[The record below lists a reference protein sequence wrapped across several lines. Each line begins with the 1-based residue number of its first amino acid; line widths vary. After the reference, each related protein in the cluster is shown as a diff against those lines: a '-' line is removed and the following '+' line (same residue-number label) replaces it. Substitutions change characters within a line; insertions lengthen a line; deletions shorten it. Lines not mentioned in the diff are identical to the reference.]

1 MSLSAHIIAI
11 QYSMAAVN
19 AGDPVLSLPSLFR
32 SFPISVQRELCIWHS
47 TRPVIKH
54 YEMVCASIEAKYRF
68 IEQHHYHIPNFIA
81 HAEKRI
87 WCLICLSINERWIRL
102 KNIHNV
108 TAITMAITHHLW
120 TAAML
125 FRHIMCELNCWFA
138 HIYSFFE
145 LVCVRQRLRIQLKL
159 NTNGTGSVNEIE
171 IIDKCWKQGET
182 PRNLI
187 KTQIR
192 RDSQQ
197 QHHTRWRRQQQTD
210 PHFFASKAHQIIW

>member
-87 WCLICLSINERWIRL
+87 WCLICLSMNERWIRL

-125 FRHIMCELNCWFA
+125 SLSLTRCVFRHIMCELIRWFA
-138 HIYSFFE
+138 HIYIYI
-145 LVCVRQRLRIQLKL
+145 RIL
-159 NTNGTGSVNEIE
+159 N
-171 IIDKCWKQGET
+171 
-182 PRNLI
+182 
-187 KTQIR
+187 
-192 RDSQQ
+192 
-197 QHHTRWRRQQQTD
+197 
-210 PHFFASKAHQIIW
+210 

>member
-125 FRHIMCELNCWFA
+125 SLSLSHSLCVQTYNVWVELLVRSY
-138 HIYSFFE
+138 IYIYI
-145 LVCVRQRLRIQLKL
+145 RIL
-159 NTNGTGSVNEIE
+159 N
-171 IIDKCWKQGET
+171 
-182 PRNLI
+182 
-187 KTQIR
+187 
-192 RDSQQ
+192 
-197 QHHTRWRRQQQTD
+197 
-210 PHFFASKAHQIIW
+210 